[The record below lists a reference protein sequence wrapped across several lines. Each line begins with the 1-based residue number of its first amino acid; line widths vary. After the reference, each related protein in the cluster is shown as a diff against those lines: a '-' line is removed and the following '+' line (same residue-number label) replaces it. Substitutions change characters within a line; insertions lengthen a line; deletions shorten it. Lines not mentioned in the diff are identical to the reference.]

1 MFSPREFKPNNYQ
14 TSKSKYESNKF
25 IKSSQSQKNLFQGS
39 QLNITTPKYMIAGK
53 ESTRNI
59 LTPANKNLSSQEQPR
74 KPRILNKTRHSASF
88 SE

>member
-1 MFSPREFKPNNYQ
+1 
-14 TSKSKYESNKF
+14 
-25 IKSSQSQKNLFQGS
+25 
-39 QLNITTPKYMIAGK
+39 MIAGK